1 MLLAIQKIIS
11 SLVTL
16 PGLFLVLNLIVFI
29 YLLKTSWSTFM
40 KLISALT
47 IIIMVITFTGIG
59 VHLLVIP
66 LENYATEISD
76 FSKSQIK
83 NVPTVVLG
91 GGIHYNVNGNQSELS
106 SISRD
111 RLLKGVL
118 IARQNKMPLIYTGGV
133 GVGYD
138 EISEAD
144 VAQEF
149 VNNFDNIEF
158 IQEKEAQTTYENG
171 QEIKKW
177 MQENQYDQIYLVTS
191 AIHMRRSLGVFDN
204 LNIDYIPVVSNYS
217 YSHNLSW
224 LDYLPN
230 RGCLRANM
238 QAVHEWIGLLWYK
251 INSRL

>member
-11 SLVTL
+11 SLITL
-16 PGLFLVLNLIVFI
+16 PGIFLVANLIIFI
-29 YLLKTSWSTFM
+29 YLIKISWSSLI
-40 KLISALT
+40 KVISALT
-47 IIIMVITFTGIG
+47 LIIMVVTFTGIG
-59 VHLLVIP
+59 VHFLVIP
-66 LENYATEISD
+66 LENYATEISG
-76 FSKSQIK
+76 FSENQIK
-83 NVPTVVLG
+83 KVPIVVLG

-191 AIHMRRSLGVFDN
+191 AIHMRRSVGVFDN
-204 LNIDYIPVVSNYS
+204 LNINYIPVVSNYS
-217 YSHNLSW
+217 QSHNLSW

-230 RGCLRANM
+230 QACLRSNM
-238 QAVHEWIGLLWYK
+238 QALHEWIGLLWYK
-251 INSRL
+251 VN

>member
-11 SLVTL
+11 SLITL
-16 PGLFLVLNLIVFI
+16 PGIFLVANLIIFI
-29 YLLKTSWSTFM
+29 YLIKISWSSLI
-40 KLISALT
+40 KVISALT
-47 IIIMVITFTGIG
+47 LIIMVVTFTGIG
-59 VHLLVIP
+59 VHFLVIP
-66 LENYATEISD
+66 LENYATEISG
-76 FSKSQIK
+76 FSENQIK
-83 NVPTVVLG
+83 KVPIIVLG

-118 IARQNKMPLIYTGGV
+118 IARENDMPLIYTGGV
-133 GVGYD
+133 GVGY
-138 EISEAD
+138 EKTSEAD
-144 VAQEF
+144 IAKKF
-149 VNNFDNIEF
+149 VNNFNNIEF

-171 QEIKKW
+171 LEIKKW
-177 MQENQYDQIYLVTS
+177 LKENQYDQIYLVTS

-204 LNIDYIPVVSNYS
+204 LNIDYIQVVSNYS

-224 LDYLPN
+224 LDYLPS